1 MKSLVRV
8 FCLVLPNVARAFLA
22 GCFFF
27 FPITSQ
33 TQTKGAVDATIV
45 GETPYV
51 YQNPDFDSP
60 VLAELQRGRVY
71 RISVGKKEG
80 FHKILWT
87 KGKTGWIADSEI
99 RIGRKDLTKEKEAR
113 SEVEAQ
119 KIEKARRSTD
129 LPLELVRHRGL
140 SFEQVMYTEKTMGKE
155 RTTALSAYGLRFTGV
170 DTLFSGPFPVDST
183 LLLAP
188 SVPNYY
194 AKTTGN
200 SASGFVLWGHF
211 QFMTP
216 IHKSKN
222 LQIYYGL
229 GPVMRFS
236 HFELNIGSGGTR
248 QKYVAEDLALGAA
261 ISLGGIYRWR
271 SFALRPD
278 LKYFWEKNK
287 YISLGMTF
295 QSAF

>member
-1 MKSLVRV
+1 MQWLLS
-8 FCLVLPNVARAFLA
+8 VLFLL
-22 GCFFF
+22 
-27 FPITSQ
+27 PIVSMA
-33 TQTKGAVDATIV
+33 QTKGAVEATIV

-51 YQNPDFDSP
+51 YQRPDFDSP

-71 RISVGKKEG
+71 KISVGKKEG
-80 FHKILWT
+80 FHKILWA
-87 KGKTGWIADSEI
+87 KGKTGWIADSEV
-99 RIGRKDLTKEKEAR
+99 RLGRKDLKKEQEAR
-113 SEVEAQ
+113 SEVEEK
-119 KIEKARRSTD
+119 KIEKARRSTE
-129 LPLELVRHRGL
+129 LPLELVRHRGV

-155 RTTALSAYGLRFTGV
+155 RTVALPAYGLRFTGV
-170 DTLFSGPFPVDST
+170 DTLLSGPFPVDST

-188 SVPNYY
+188 SAPSYY
-194 AKTTGN
+194 AKATGN

-211 QFMTP
+211 QFITP

-236 HFELNIGSGGTR
+236 HFEVSVGSGGSR

-261 ISLGGIYRWR
+261 VSLGGVYRWR

-278 LKYFWEKNK
+278 IKYFWEKNR
-287 YISLGMTF
+287 YISLGIAF